1 MRSRFTVLFSLLIVF
16 TLALG
21 ACSPATPAPT
31 EAPTVAVSAPTDVPP
46 TAIPPTPEPTTPAN
60 PTLIL
65 ATTTSTQDSGL
76 LDVLIPLFE
85 QQTGFTVQA
94 VAVGTGAALK
104 MGEEGNAD
112 VLLVHAPSSEKALM
126 DAGWGKDRF
135 LVMHNDFV
143 IVGPADDP
151 AGIKGSSTAVDAFKK
166 IFDSGAMFISRGDD
180 SGTNKMEIS
189 LWGKTS
195 DDPKGA
201 AWYVESGQGMGATL
215 TIASEKTAYTLTDR
229 ATYLANK
236 ANLSLDILV
245 EGDPVLLNVY
255 HVITVNPDKWPKSN
269 YDGALTFANFM
280 IAKATQDIIAQFGV
294 DKFGQPLF
302 FPDADKTD
310 ADLGL

>member
-1 MRSRFTVLFSLLIVF
+1 MKRRFSLFFSLLIVL

-21 ACSPATPAPT
+21 ACAPAPT
-31 EAPTVAVSAPTDVPP
+31 EVLAPAVPT
-46 TAIPPTPEPTTPAN
+46 N

-76 LDVLIPLFE
+76 LDVLVPMFE
-85 QQTGFTVQA
+85 AESGYTVQT

-104 MGEEGNAD
+104 MAEEGNAD
-112 VLLVHAPSSEKALM
+112 VLLVHAPSSEAALM
-126 DAGWGKDRF
+126 EVGWGKDRF

-151 AGIKGSSTAVDAFKK
+151 AGIKGAATAVESFQKVFAAGSTFV
-166 IFDSGAMFISRGDD
+166 SRGDD
-180 SGTNKMEIS
+180 SGTHKMELS
-189 LWGKTS
+189 LWGKAS
-195 DDPKGA
+195 NDPKGA
-201 AWYVESGQGMGATL
+201 EWYVESGQGMGATL

-236 ANLSLDILV
+236 NNLSLEILA
-245 EGDPVLLNVY
+245 EGDPALLNVY
-255 HVITVNPDKWPKSN
+255 HVITVNPEKWGKAN
-269 YDGALTFANFM
+269 YEGALAFANFM
-280 IAKATQDIIAQFGV
+280 IAPATQSVISAFGV

>member
-1 MRSRFTVLFSLLIVF
+1 MKRILFLLIF
-16 TLALG
+16 GLS
-21 ACSPATPAPT
+21 ACAPAAPT
-31 EAPTVAVSAPTDVPP
+31 
-46 TAIPPTPEPTTPAN
+46 N
-60 PTLIL
+60 PNLIL

-76 LDVLIPLFE
+76 LDVLVPMFE
-85 QQTGFTVQA
+85 TESGYTVQT

-104 MGEEGNAD
+104 MAEEGNAD
-112 VLLVHAPSSEKALM
+112 VLLVHAPSSEVALM

-151 AGIKGSSTAVDAFKK
+151 AGIKGATTAVEAFQKV
-166 IFDSGAMFISRGDD
+166 FAANGTFISRGDD

-189 LWGKTS
+189 LWDKTG

-201 AWYVESGQGMGATL
+201 EWYVESGQGMGATL

-229 ATYLANK
+229 ATYLANQG
-236 ANLSLDILV
+236 NLSLEILV
-245 EGDPVLLNVY
+245 EGDPALLNVY
-255 HVITVNPDKWPKSN
+255 HIITVNPDKRPESN
-269 YDGALTFANFM
+269 YAASLAFAKFM
-280 IAKATQDIIAQFGV
+280 TSPDIQDVIKNFGV